1 MTITKDYGWR
11 SEQGPT
17 SCSYIQP
24 AVLDALRPL
33 KPRRVLDLG
42 AGNGALCHALLQED
56 YEVVGVE
63 PDTKGVRIARQN
75 CPRAKFYQLAV
86 DDGPDQVLADY
97 PQGFDVVVSTEV
109 IEHLYA
115 PRRLA
120 AFAHSVLRDGGHL
133 LLTTPHHGYLKN
145 LAIALVNG
153 WDKHADPL
161 WDGGHIKLFS
171 HRTIKRLLEEA
182 GFRVVHAGGVGRVPY
197 LWKSM
202 IVVARKQ

>member
-1 MTITKDYGWR
+1 MAITKDYGWR

-17 SCSYIQP
+17 SCTYIQP

-56 YEVVGVE
+56 YDVVGVE
-63 PDTKGVRIARQN
+63 PDAEGVRIARQK
-75 CPRAKFYQLAV
+75 CPQAKFYQLAV
-86 DDGPDQVLADY
+86 DDSPGQILADY

-153 WDKHADPL
+153 WDRHADPL

-171 HRTIKRLLEEA
+171 RRTIKRLLEES
-182 GFRVVHAGGVGRVPY
+182 GFRIIHLGGVGRVSY

-202 IVVARKQ
+202 VVLARKQ